1 MSMTPELGARKP
13 YSASTAYRR
22 TIQNWTLNL
31 DNNPFHVL
39 NGQGK
44 WTALNS
50 ETTGTALGSG
60 NGITQVYTIA
70 HGLGTGEI
78 PYCCFVSV
86 SSVVGSDI
94 PISWEYDE
102 SYITVHFKTAPE
114 AGTDN
119 LTFQWRA
126 VSS

>member
-1 MSMTPELGARKP
+1 MPITPELGVRKSYAP
-13 YSASTAYRR
+13 STAYTR
-22 TIQNWTLNL
+22 TIQNTVLEL

-44 WTALNS
+44 WSSLNA

-70 HGLGTGEI
+70 HGLNATV

-86 SSVVGSDI
+86 SSVDGSDI

-102 SYITVHFKTAPE
+102 SFITVLFKTAPPV
-114 AGTDN
+114 GTNN

-126 VSS
+126 VAP

>member
-1 MSMTPELGARKP
+1 MTTSIPELGRRNP
-13 YSASTAYRR
+13 YAGSEAYRR
-22 TIQNWTLNL
+22 TIKNWTLEL

-44 WTALNS
+44 WAALNA

-60 NGITQVYTIA
+60 NGVTQVYTIA
-70 HGLGTGEI
+70 HGLGAV

-94 PISWEYDE
+94 PISWEYDDA
-102 SYITVHFKTAPE
+102 YITVHFKIPPE
-114 AGTDN
+114 VGSNN
-119 LTFQWRA
+119 LVFQWRA
-126 VSS
+126 VSP